1 MINLETAFVADHV
14 NSVVFFT
21 IAFGSMDARGFEDVE
36 RVGEDFGVGI
46 LACVDVE
53 EEEEE
58 DDDDVDSRPL
68 DPSTTKG

>member
-1 MINLETAFVADHV
+1 
-14 NSVVFFT
+14 
-21 IAFGSMDARGFEDVE
+21 MDARGFEDVE

-53 EEEEE
+53 EEEE

>member
-1 MINLETAFVADHV
+1 MINLDTAFVAYHV
-14 NSVVFFT
+14 KSVVFFN
-21 IAFGSMDARGFEDVE
+21 IAFGSIDARGFDDVE

-53 EEEEE
+53 EEEE